1 MNFLHMIFSPLARL
15 LNRRREKEAAVPVV
29 RPVEPVPPPDHSPT
43 PPPVK
48 RVKKTPSPSLTP
60 AARSKSKRK
69 KTAPPLKKRLDKK
82 GFHILSDSD
91 DLHRLFLGDTDKTGH
106 GEEENFAQMF
116 EKSRTDIYQQVLLK
130 EKIHDIHNQLSR
142 PLTVSERLKQY
153 PPPQA
158 EVDLHGCTAAEAEKK
173 TETFIRNARLR
184 GIRTVRII
192 VGKGLHSKG
201 QAVLPDVT
209 EDRIIELKRRNRV
222 LSYKWEKKDKRKSG
236 AVIIYLVPH

>member
-15 LNRRREKEAAVPVV
+15 LKRLRKKEAAVPVV
-29 RPVEPVPPPDHSPT
+29 RPLGPV
-43 PPPVK
+43 
-48 RVKKTPSPSLTP
+48 SPSDHLP
-60 AARSKSKRK
+60 LHPQKKPIKKKPSSIPPSSPGEIKRK
-69 KTAPPLKKRLDKK
+69 KTAPPLKKRIDKK
-82 GFHILSDSD
+82 GFHILSDRD
-91 DLHRLFLGDTDKTGH
+91 DLHRLFMEGMEKTGY
-106 GEEENFAQMF
+106 GEEENFARLF
-116 EKSRTDIYQQVLLK
+116 EKSQADIYQQVLLK
-130 EKIHDIHNQLSR
+130 EKVHDIHGQLSR

-158 EVDLHGCTAAEAEKK
+158 EIDLHGCTAVEAVKK

-192 VGKGLHSKG
+192 VGKGLHSSG

-209 EDRIIELKRRNRV
+209 EARIIELKRHNRI

-236 AVIIYLVPH
+236 AMIVYLLPH